1 METSTDDTLQYTP
14 NRNFLLDHDG
24 KLSTD
29 DSEPIDGKA
38 PVLARYRSRMS
49 LADLQ
54 RIALGVVVIVFA
66 VFVTGWMGWRRGR
79 DSAFLYAI
87 HGPSMAPTLI
97 GEHRIASCVACGLD
111 WPIGISDDDG
121 SVDCFH
127 CGDQA
132 QVNDR
137 VCDANV
143 VMLHAYDG
151 EFSGSGSGADP
162 LRSGDVVAIDG
173 EEGLRIKRIAGVP
186 GDTVELDG
194 TYLLVNGK
202 PVLQSMASETEL
214 DVPISVF
221 PFEMDRRRAAT
232 RWTGKGWKRSEQR
245 SWESEGQEWLVYHHQ
260 SIHQGNQPSR
270 LWDDYPY
277 NVGLSR
283 KLQPVQRIVLSGL
296 ALCQGR
302 VVLEAVFWIDNRA
315 VAVIREIEGGCEF
328 NISSVD
334 AMAAKTVPIAA
345 DAPVAI
351 RVLAGSVRLS
361 CLQLSRQIEY
371 RLRPHDDHTCYPME
385 LGSGEYFVVGDN
397 VPVSLDSRNFGVIQD
412 RDIKGRVALIDSN

>member
-1 METSTDDTLQYTP
+1 M
-14 NRNFLLDHDG
+14 LDHAG
-24 KLSTD
+24 KLSTED
-29 DSEPIDGKA
+29 FEPIDGQA
-38 PVLARYRSRMS
+38 TVLAQHRSSSR
-49 LADLQ
+49 LTDRH
-54 RIALGVVVIVFA
+54 RITIGVVVIVFA
-66 VFVTGWMGWRRGR
+66 AFGIGWMSWKRGR
-79 DSAFLYAI
+79 DSGLLFAI
-87 HGPSMAPTLI
+87 HGPSMAPTLL
-97 GEHRIASCVACGLD
+97 GEHRIASCGACGLD
-111 WPIGISDDDG
+111 WPVGISDDIE

-137 VCDANV
+137 VKVANV
-143 VMLHAYDG
+143 VVVHAYEG
-151 EFSGSGSGADP
+151 EFSGSGADP

-173 EEGLRIKRIAGVP
+173 EEGLRIKRIAAVP

-194 TYLLVNGK
+194 AYLLINGK
-202 PVLQSMASETEL
+202 PVPQSMASETEL
-214 DVPISVF
+214 TVPISVM
-221 PFEMDRRRAAT
+221 PFEMDRRRAVT
-232 RWTGKGWKRSEQR
+232 RWAGKGWQR
-245 SWESEGQEWLVYHHQ
+245 SKQRNWESEGQEWLVYQHQ

-283 KLQPVQRIVLSGL
+283 KLQPVQRIVLSGK
-296 ALCQGR
+296 AACEGR
-302 VVLEAVFWIDNRA
+302 IVLETVFWIDNCA
-315 VAVIREIEGGCEF
+315 VAVTCEIEGDCEF
-328 NISSVD
+328 EISSDD
-334 AMAAKTVPIAA
+334 ALATKTAPIAA

-371 RLRPHDDHTCYPME
+371 RLRPHDDHTCYPIE

-412 RDIKGRVALIDSN
+412 RDIKGRVALIDSP